1 MRKVKILTNGY
12 IMPITMDGPI
22 VSPIVVDD
30 KTAFDLVRRGYD
42 VVEVSQFDGSTVKL
56 TTANFN
62 DNNRFSNL
70 IPGKPVFTPTGSA
83 VNGVATP
90 VVPVS
95 SNITSAPTP
104 NAISNINESKNLTR
118 AERKAKRRA
127 EEAARKAAE
136 AADAEAPATEEVNA
150 EETPAEVP
158 ATDEVVETTEE

>member
-1 MRKVKILTNGY
+1 
-12 IMPITMDGPI
+12 MDGPI

-30 KTAFDLVRRGYD
+30 KTTFDLVRRGYD

-70 IPGKPVFTPTGSA
+70 IPEKPVFTPTGSA

-136 AADAEAPATEEVNA
+136 AAEADTPATEEVA
-150 EETPAEVP
+150 VEETTEVP
-158 ATDEVVETTEE
+158 ATEEVVETTEE

>member
-42 VVEVSQFDGSTVKL
+42 VVEVSQFDGSIVKL

-62 DNNRFSNL
+62 DANRFSNL
-70 IPGKPVFTPTGSA
+70 IPEKPVFTPTGSA

-136 AADAEAPATEEVNA
+136 AAEVDTPATEEVA
-150 EETPAEVP
+150 VEETAEVP
-158 ATDEVVETTEE
+158 ATEEVVETTEE

>member
-42 VVEVSQFDGSTVKL
+42 VVEVSQFDGSNVKL

-70 IPGKPVFTPTGSA
+70 IPEKPVFTPTGSA
-83 VNGVATP
+83 VDGVATP

-136 AADAEAPATEEVNA
+136 AAEADTPATEEVA
-150 EETPAEVP
+150 VEETTEVP
-158 ATDEVVETTEE
+158 ATEEVVETTEE